1 MPAPQVQ
8 KLRNAMQE
16 YENDK
21 WRIISAKVGSGF
33 SPAACRDKAAEL
45 DGTIPASE
53 EDPEPLPQDT
63 EEGGASSS
71 FAQEM
76 VSMAGGSDPT
86 VAFQ

>member
-1 MPAPQVQ
+1 
-8 KLRNAMQE
+8 MQE

-33 SPAACRDKAAEL
+33 SPAACRDKIAEL
-45 DGTIPASE
+45 NGELPAPE
-53 EDPEPLPQDT
+53 DDPEPMPQDT
-63 EEGGASSS
+63 EEGGAGSS

-76 VSMAGGSDPT
+76 VSMSSESDPT

>member
-1 MPAPQVQ
+1 
-8 KLRNAMQE
+8 MQE
-16 YENDK
+16 YENDR

-45 DGTIPASE
+45 SGELPAPE
-53 EDPEPLPQDT
+53 EDPEAMPQDM
-63 EEGGASSS
+63 EEGGAGSS

-76 VSMAGGSDPT
+76 VSMSSESDPT